1 LANLTALPPL
11 VRHLFKLIF
20 FQQAIKYRVVM
31 TEKHLQGPNRFVS
44 EGLATTKEC
53 KTLVSI
59 AKMFAILGDGYQ
71 GKKSPHT
78 VMEKFEGVTLNRTA
92 LLVYFGLLDP
102 KYLELYLRL
111 TDTAKVKVQEF
122 FQVKKQ
128 LYFTYTHLVCRS
140 ALPGKL
146 LLQPYSR
153 QERPQLLILVCIR
166 DCISPLYF

>member
-1 LANLTALPPL
+1 
-11 VRHLFKLIF
+11 
-20 FQQAIKYRVVM
+20 M